1 MNARTASAFSGLLA
15 SSPNNNTARR
25 EPLMILAASPS
36 EPWLP
41 GPNAGLAEPVS
52 TSQLALP
59 SITSLGRLTNAAPGR
74 SDSAERKAFARISP
88 IESDEL
94 ASAQNFVRGL
104 NAETAWNV

>member
-25 EPLMILAASPS
+25 EPLMILAASSS
-36 EPWLP
+36 ERWLP
-41 GPNAGLAEPVS
+41 GPYAGLAEPVN
-52 TSQLALP
+52 TSQFASP

-74 SDSAERKAFARISP
+74 PDSADRNAFARISP
-88 IESDEL
+88 IESGET
-94 ASAQNFVRGL
+94 ASAQNFVKGL